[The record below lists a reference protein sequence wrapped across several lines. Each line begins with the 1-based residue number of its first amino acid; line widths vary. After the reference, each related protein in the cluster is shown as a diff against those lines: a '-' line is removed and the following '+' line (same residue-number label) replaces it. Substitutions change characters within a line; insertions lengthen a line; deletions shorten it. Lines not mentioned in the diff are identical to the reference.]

1 METNIFKIS
10 LVLSLVAHIAFFT
23 KLSYSN
29 IHYLNKPIKKV
40 EVVYQQI
47 KTPFNQT
54 EIQADKIDKVEKKP
68 VKQVKTLKEESAPT
82 SSLVKDLS
90 KLVESFKMPQK
101 QHPDV
106 AKAHVKR
113 RVVVPPL
120 KSENMA
126 SPMYL
131 NYYQIV
137 RSKIERYAQTK
148 YNKLD
153 VGEVYL
159 TFIIS
164 ADGRLRELKLIED
177 RTSASQ
183 YIKKISVQSIQEAD
197 PFPPFPLD
205 LKYPELSF
213 NVVIY
218 FEEAE

>member
-1 METNIFKIS
+1 MENNIFKIS
-10 LVLSLVAHIAFFT
+10 LILSLVAHIAFFA

-40 EVVYQQI
+40 EVVYQQM
-47 KTPFNQT
+47 KTPFDQT
-54 EIQADKIDKVEKKP
+54 EIQAEEIDELEKKP
-68 VKQVKTLKEESAPT
+68 AKRIKVLKEEKAPG
-82 SSLVKDLS
+82 SSIIKDLS

-106 AKAHVKR
+106 VKDHVKR
-113 RVVVPPL
+113 RVTVPPL

-131 NYYQIV
+131 NYYQVV
-137 RSKIERYAQTK
+137 RSKIERYAQEK
-148 YNKLD
+148 YNKFD

-164 ADGRLRELKLIED
+164 ADGRLRDLKLIED
-177 RTSASQ
+177 RTSASS

-197 PFPPFPLD
+197 PFPPFPQD

>member
-1 METNIFKIS
+1 
-10 LVLSLVAHIAFFT
+10 
-23 KLSYSN
+23 
-29 IHYLNKPIKKV
+29 
-40 EVVYQQI
+40 
-47 KTPFNQT
+47 
-54 EIQADKIDKVEKKP
+54 
-68 VKQVKTLKEESAPT
+68 
-82 SSLVKDLS
+82 
-90 KLVESFKMPQK
+90 MPQK
-101 QHPDV
+101 KHPDV
-106 AKAHVKR
+106 GKDHVKR
-113 RVVVPPL
+113 KVTVPPL

-137 RSKIERYAQTK
+137 RSKIEQYAQTR
-148 YNKLD
+148 YGKLD

-164 ADGRLRELKLIED
+164 SDGRLRELKLIED

-183 YIKKISVQSIQEAD
+183 YIKKISVQSIKEAD

-213 NVVIY
+213 HVVIY